1 MTCWSSSN
9 RFHCNQHRHWQWP
22 TKYDLSNYQH
32 LEVLWFLPW
41 YSCICLLSLAC
52 SEPSVGGCFLFGWKL
67 VNTYCKL
74 DCRPIQ
80 LFPIILYQN
89 NYIWGCPVNYFDLD
103 LPEVWLTLCVYSRST
118 NKKKPS
124 PTQGMGKATKGLM
137 WWNQHHILTTT
148 HSNDWLI

>member
-1 MTCWSSSN
+1 MEWEDSDWEQERN
-9 RFHCNQHRHWQWP
+9 WQRWCGP
-22 TKYDLSNYQH
+22 PKKGRQSWQAPMEMAQKINPRGLNCPKS
-32 LEVLWFLPW
+32 
-41 YSCICLLSLAC
+41 
-52 SEPSVGGCFLFGWKL
+52 SVGGCFLFGWKL

-80 LFPIILYQN
+80 LLPIILYQN

-124 PTQGMGKATKGLM
+124 PTQGLRKATKGLM